1 LGSGAGCLRNST
13 LGKNAL
19 SPCTPSKKNKKKKP
33 ITTPPPLSL
42 SFLNILLSCG
52 MLLQRTLV
60 FGTDSFGGG
69 NYSVANSFRNWRNNT
84 CVLLWTNKNLCK
96 KRDCNREISTPTLTK
111 TTAL

>member
-1 LGSGAGCLRNST
+1 
-13 LGKNAL
+13 
-19 SPCTPSKKNKKKKP
+19 
-33 ITTPPPLSL
+33 
-42 SFLNILLSCG
+42 